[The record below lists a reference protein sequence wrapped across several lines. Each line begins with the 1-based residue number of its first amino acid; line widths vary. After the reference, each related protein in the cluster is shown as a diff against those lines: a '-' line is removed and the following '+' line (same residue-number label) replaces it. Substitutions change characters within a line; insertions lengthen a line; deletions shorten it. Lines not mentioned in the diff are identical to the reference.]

1 MDLGEI
7 QLKQQKMIL
16 ERKWERF
23 NATQVFSHLIEELGE
38 IVSHFLYEENYKV
51 KGIGHQ
57 GNDTN
62 LEEEFGQAFNLFL
75 QLAFL
80 AKVDLSSAWITEY
93 EKMKTR
99 FPKDEWQKLA
109 KNE

>member
-7 QLKQQKMIL
+7 QQKQRELIL

-38 IVSHFLYEENYKV
+38 IVSHFLYKEEYKV

-57 GNDTN
+57 GNNTD
-62 LEEEFGQAFNLFL
+62 LEEEFGQSFNLFL
-75 QLAFL
+75 QLAYL
-80 AKVDLSSAWITEY
+80 AKVDLSKAWIREH
-93 EKMKTR
+93 ERMKTR
-99 FPKDEWQKLA
+99 FPKDE
-109 KNE
+109 